1 MSVATID
8 LGGIV
13 VGIDDMLEY
22 IDEERRKLAQ
32 KYGARDLAELMF
44 LINSGLIPLSDVIY
58 IKNRLH
64 ILDEMEKAV
73 LEERLMKR

>member
-1 MSVATID
+1 MSAATID
-8 LGGIV
+8 LGGVV

-58 IKNRLH
+58 IRNRLH

-73 LEERLMKR
+73 LEERIMKR

>member
-1 MSVATID
+1 MLAATID

-13 VGIDDMLEY
+13 VGVDDMLEY

-58 IKNRLH
+58 IKYRLH

-73 LEERLMKR
+73 LEEKIMRR

>member
-1 MSVATID
+1 MSAATID

-58 IKNRLH
+58 IRNRLH
-64 ILDEMEKAV
+64 ILDEMERAV
-73 LEERLMKR
+73 LEEKIMRR

>member
-1 MSVATID
+1 MSAATID

-13 VGIDDMLEY
+13 VGVDDMLEY

-32 KYGARDLAELMF
+32 KYGARDLAELIF

-58 IKNRLH
+58 IRNRLH
-64 ILDEMEKAV
+64 ILDEMEKSV
-73 LEERLMKR
+73 LEEKIMRR

>member
-1 MSVATID
+1 MSAATID

-13 VGIDDMLEY
+13 VGVDDMLEY

-44 LINSGLIPLSDVIY
+44 LINSGFIPLSDVIY
-58 IKNRLH
+58 IRYRLH

-73 LEERLMKR
+73 LEEKIMRR

>member
-1 MSVATID
+1 MSAATID

-13 VGIDDMLEY
+13 VGVDDMLEY

-32 KYGARDLAELMF
+32 KYGARDLAELIF

-58 IKNRLH
+58 IRNRLH
-64 ILDEMEKAV
+64 ILDEMEKSV
-73 LEERLMKR
+73 LEEK

>member
-1 MSVATID
+1 MSAATID

-13 VGIDDMLEY
+13 VGVDDMLEY

-44 LINSGLIPLSDVIY
+44 LINSGFISLNDVIY
-58 IKNRLH
+58 IKYRLH
-64 ILDEMEKAV
+64 LLDEMEKAV
-73 LEERLMKR
+73 LEEKIMRR

>member
-1 MSVATID
+1 MSAATID

-13 VGIDDMLEY
+13 VCVDDMLEY

-58 IKNRLH
+58 IRNRLH

-73 LEERLMKR
+73 LEERIMKR